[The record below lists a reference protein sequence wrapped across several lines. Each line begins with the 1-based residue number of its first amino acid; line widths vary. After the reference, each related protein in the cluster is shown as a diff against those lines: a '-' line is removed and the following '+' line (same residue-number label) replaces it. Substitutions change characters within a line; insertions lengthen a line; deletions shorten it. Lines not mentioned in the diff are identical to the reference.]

1 MQIRMKMIAGRH
13 SVLAVLLV
21 MLICV
26 PLLATVIA
34 QEGDGEQV
42 TEAQESETEF
52 ETTDAEDIELP
63 IGVELAARF
72 HEIAEA
78 HKAEIEAIIEEF
90 KFNNAQNH
98 QERLRIIEE
107 YHNQIRLR
115 LEETKT
121 ERTRLREML
130 NDGTIDQDEFLARM
144 RLLKASVKGC
154 ERVAYK
160 LGWQLSEVAKMASEQ
175 HRQKAQ
181 MLKDLHEQMREEMKL
196 ALQQMKE
203 EMKSRRGPP
212 WMTTETTTETETTT
226 TSMTG
231 GATEATTV
239 TTTGTTTTS
248 GSGKGGGKGKGGS

>member
-1 MQIRMKMIAGRH
+1 MILGRH

-21 MLICV
+21 MLISV
-26 PLLATVIA
+26 PLFATVIA

-42 TEAQESETEF
+42 TETQESETEF
-52 ETTDAEDIELP
+52 ETTDGEDTELP

-78 HKAEIEAIIEEF
+78 HKAEIKAIIEEF

-115 LEETKT
+115 LEETKN

-130 NDGTIDQDEFLARM
+130 NDGTIDKDEYLAEM

-154 ERVAYK
+154 ERVADK
-160 LGWQLSEVAKMASEQ
+160 LGWQLSEVAKRVAEE
-175 HRQKAQ
+175 HRQRAQ

-196 ALQQMKE
+196 AQQQMKE

-212 WMTTETTTETETTT
+212 WMTTDTTTETTT
-226 TSMTG
+226 TSTTG
-231 GATEATTV
+231 GATEATTA
-239 TTTGTTTTS
+239 TTTGTTAS
-248 GSGKGGGKGKGGS
+248 SGKGAGKGKGGS